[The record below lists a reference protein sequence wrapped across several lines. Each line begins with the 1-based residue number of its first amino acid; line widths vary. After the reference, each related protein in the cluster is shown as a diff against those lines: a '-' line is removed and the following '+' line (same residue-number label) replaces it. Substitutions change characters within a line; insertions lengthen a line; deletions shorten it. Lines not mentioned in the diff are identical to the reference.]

1 MRVCIP
7 WPLSRLLREEHGAHY
22 DEEVSIQ
29 NGKVRLPTDVTV
41 PRHTLVAE
49 ALDELAW
56 VWGGGGHL
64 STHRC
69 FQKHVIRDEKR
80 LFHSYLVGC
89 PTAQPQLMRS
99 RLLRD
104 S

>member
-56 VWGGGGHL
+56 VWGGGVDTLAHTGASRSTSFATKNVC
-64 STHRC
+64 STHTWW
-69 FQKHVIRDEKR
+69 DAR
-80 LFHSYLVGC
+80 LHN
-89 PTAQPQLMRS
+89 RS
-99 RLLRD
+99 
-104 S
+104 